1 MDGETKL
8 EGLVYVP
15 SCMAENV
22 RADLAV
28 VVVPTMR
35 LEESVRF
42 YRDAIGLRLIEEWS
56 DMGRGAI
63 FEASATTQIELVEMD
78 AMPDVDEPRMT
89 IGLKITGV
97 DEVYDRIVA
106 FGAKVKAAPRTR
118 DWGMYGFGAFD
129 PNGVPINIYEQA
141 QGL

>member
-1 MDGETKL
+1 
-8 EGLVYVP
+8 
-15 SCMAENV
+15 MAANL

-63 FEASATTQIELVEMD
+63 FEVSATTQVELVEMESV
-78 AMPDVDEPRMT
+78 PDVEEPRT
-89 IGLKITGV
+89 RLGLKITSWIACHG
-97 DEVYDRIVA
+97 RSWTS
-106 FGAKVKAAPRTR
+106 RR
-118 DWGMYGFGAFD
+118 
-129 PNGVPINIYEQA
+129 
-141 QGL
+141 